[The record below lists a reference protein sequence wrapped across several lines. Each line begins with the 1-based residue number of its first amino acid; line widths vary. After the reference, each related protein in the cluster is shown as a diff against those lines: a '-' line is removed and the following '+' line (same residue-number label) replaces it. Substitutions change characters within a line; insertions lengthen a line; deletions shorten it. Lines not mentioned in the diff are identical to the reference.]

1 MIDEQYREFI
11 ETVKNAADKMQY
23 YEEYCSRFPNLYSQQ
38 AIILWEVCKEFVGK
52 NDVDNAFKYVKQYIH
67 LVFSNNKQTISNGNY
82 FSFRPFSEYA
92 IPSIKKTE
100 ISLVHP
106 RNFNDPFDPILISWL
121 DNIIRKRENA
131 KKQDQ
136 QTKDELETYCL
147 LRKACELLRMRCMVK
162 ASDNEKEN
170 KIENINPLMWA
181 HYASCHTGFCAEYR
195 ITDTDL
201 QKYNSNSKFL
211 KLVPVSYKKDKIMDS
226 SHIELT
232 RALTYKD
239 PIWEYEKEYR
249 LIYFDIEEKDANV
262 ANIMNI
268 SPEAIYLGFK
278 CSTENELEVRKA
290 IHNTNTKLYRM
301 SVDPNNCAKLKKIR
315 IL

>member
-1 MIDEQYREFI
+1 MSESEMPSSAGISFCPI
-11 ETVKNAADKMQY
+11 LTSTVGEKCLN
-23 YEEYCSRFPNLYSQQ
+23 
-38 AIILWEVCKEFVGK
+38 
-52 NDVDNAFKYVKQYIH
+52 
-67 LVFSNNKQTISNGNY
+67 
-82 FSFRPFSEYA
+82 A
-92 IPSIKKTE
+92 IPSVKKSE

-201 QKYNSNSKFL
+201 QRYNSNCKFL

-249 LIYFDIEEKDANV
+249 LIYFDTEETDANV
-262 ANIMNI
+262 ANVENF

-278 CSTENELEVRKA
+278 CTGHLRLHNPQLIQSTSFVSSTEFKNIDLISFVITELRFSNV
-290 IHNTNTKLYRM
+290 IPLINPLIIT
-301 SVDPNNCAKLKKIR
+301 
-315 IL
+315 